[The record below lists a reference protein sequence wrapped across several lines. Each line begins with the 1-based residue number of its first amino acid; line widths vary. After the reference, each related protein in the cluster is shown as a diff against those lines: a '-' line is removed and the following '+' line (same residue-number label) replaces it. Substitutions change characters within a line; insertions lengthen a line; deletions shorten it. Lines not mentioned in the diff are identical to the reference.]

1 MDYQWN
7 IFWAD
12 LNPVKGSEQSGIRP
26 VLVISE
32 EVVNQAIPIV
42 TVLCITSLKPGRK
55 IYPIEILLNP
65 EDSSLSQPSIIMAH
79 QIRSISK
86 DRLAEKCGY
95 INKYGLREK
104 IKNVVKLYL
113 DLA

>member
-32 EVVNQAIPIV
+32 EAVNQALPIV

-55 IYPIEILLNP
+55 IYPIEVLL
-65 EDSSLSQPSIIMAH
+65 DSQDSHLSNPSIVMAH

-86 DRLAEKCGY
+86 DRLTEQCGY
-95 INKYGLREK
+95 IDNDELKEK

-113 DLA
+113 DLL